1 MCHKHDD
8 FIKIPMQSGDFLHIP
23 LCMSIDKESYFFADN
38 SCIIALASK
47 VEESFLV
54 ILIIIFIPHFMFL
67 ALGTFKAKTKMFCSL
82 IKLAEI

>member
-23 LCMSIDKESYFFADN
+23 LCMSIDKEIYFFADN
-38 SCIIALASK
+38 SCIIALK

-54 ILIIIFIPHFMFL
+54 ILIIISIPHFMFL
-67 ALGTFKAKTKMFCSL
+67 ALGAFKAKTKMFCSL